1 MEKNYRKKKDIMIMI
16 VIGLFIFN
24 LFKFLNTEGSNM
36 PIVSI
41 LFNLIFF
48 LALIILLLHQD
59 DFGKE
64 VQTKLDRYLKPQNN

>member
-24 LFKFLNTEGSNM
+24 LFKFFNTEGSNM

-59 DFGKE
+59 DYGKE
-64 VQTKLDRYLKPQNN
+64 VQTKLDRYFKTSK

>member
-16 VIGLFIFN
+16 MIGLFIFN

-41 LFNLIFF
+41 LFDLIFF

-64 VQTKLDRYLKPQNN
+64 VQTKLDRYFKTSK

>member
-1 MEKNYRKKKDIMIMI
+1 MEKNYRKKKDIMLMI

-64 VQTKLDRYLKPQNN
+64 VQTKLDRYFKTSK

>member
-59 DFGKE
+59 DFGNE
-64 VQTKLDRYLKPQNN
+64 VQTKLDRYFKTSK

>member
-36 PIVSI
+36 PIISRV
-41 LFNLIFF
+41 FNLIFF
-48 LALIILLLHQD
+48 SANIII
-59 DFGKE
+59 
-64 VQTKLDRYLKPQNN
+64 TSSR

>member
-24 LFKFLNTEGSNM
+24 LFKFLNIEGSNM

-64 VQTKLDRYLKPQNN
+64 VQTKLDRYFKTSK

>member
-1 MEKNYRKKKDIMIMI
+1 MEKNYRKKKNIMLMI

-36 PIVSI
+36 PIISI

-64 VQTKLDRYLKPQNN
+64 VQTKLDRYFKTSK

>member
-1 MEKNYRKKKDIMIMI
+1 MIMI

-24 LFKFLNTEGSNM
+24 LFKFLNTEGSNI

-64 VQTKLDRYLKPQNN
+64 VQTKLDRYFKTSK

>member
-1 MEKNYRKKKDIMIMI
+1 MENTFRKKKNIMLMI

-64 VQTKLDRYLKPQNN
+64 VQTKLDRYFKTSK

>member
-1 MEKNYRKKKDIMIMI
+1 M
-16 VIGLFIFN
+16 IGLFIFN

-64 VQTKLDRYLKPQNN
+64 VQTKLDRYFKTSKKLLLSLLFINIYLLL

>member
-59 DFGKE
+59 NFGKE
-64 VQTKLDRYLKPQNN
+64 VQAKLDRYFKTSK

>member
-64 VQTKLDRYLKPQNN
+64 VQTKLDRYFKTSK

>member
-1 MEKNYRKKKDIMIMI
+1 MI

-24 LFKFLNTEGSNM
+24 LFKFLNKEGSNM
-36 PIVSI
+36 PIISI

-59 DFGKE
+59 DFCKE
-64 VQTKLDRYLKPQNN
+64 VQTKLDRYFKTSK

>member
-24 LFKFLNTEGSNM
+24 LFKFLNTEGSNI

-64 VQTKLDRYLKPQNN
+64 VQTKLDRYFKTSK

>member
-48 LALIILLLHQD
+48 LALIILLLPQD

-64 VQTKLDRYLKPQNN
+64 VQTKLDRYFKTSK